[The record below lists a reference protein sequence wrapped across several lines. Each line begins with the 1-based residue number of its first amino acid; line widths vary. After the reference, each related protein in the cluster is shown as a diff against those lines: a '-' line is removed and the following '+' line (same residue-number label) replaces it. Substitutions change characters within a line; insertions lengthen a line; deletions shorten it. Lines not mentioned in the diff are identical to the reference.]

1 MMGGVRERLKEKGRK
16 RMRGMR
22 KKMGTST
29 DI

>member
-1 MMGGVRERLKEKGRK
+1 MMGGVREILKEKRRK

-22 KKMGTST
+22 RKMGTCT